1 MCCLEEVY
9 NVCYCDLFSV
19 VYVYLDHLKLCVACG
34 SNASYIDMALYL
46 YTEPLIMARMWAG
59 VINTIK
65 YTEADE
71 CKL

>member
-1 MCCLEEVY
+1 MSYEFSMDIGWVYIEVGRL
-9 NVCYCDLFSV
+9 NHVCSI
-19 VYVYLDHLKLCVACG
+19 
-34 SNASYIDMALYL
+34 NASYIDMALYL

-65 YTEADE
+65 YTEADD